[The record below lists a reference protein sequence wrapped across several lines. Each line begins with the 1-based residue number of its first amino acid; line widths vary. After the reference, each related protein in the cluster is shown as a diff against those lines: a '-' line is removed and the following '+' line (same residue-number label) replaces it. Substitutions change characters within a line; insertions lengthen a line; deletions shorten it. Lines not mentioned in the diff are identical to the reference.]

1 MRMGRSSHPHEQDI
15 HTMRTKFRPSGITR
29 REARAGIVLVAPAI
43 LLFIFLRLFPTL
55 YAFYLSFSQFNMVS
69 SPKWVGAANYAK
81 MLTDTGFH
89 ISLQNTLV
97 YTFSNVLISA
107 AVALGFALL
116 LNRKIKGVGIFR
128 SIYYIPQITSWIAL
142 SMIWTYLLNPPFGLV
157 NYLLNLIGLPKLA
170 WLSSPTLA
178 MPTIIMIAVWR
189 NVGYDIVIYLAALQG
204 IQPVLF
210 EAAEIDGANSWQKFW
225 YITWRLLLPT
235 TTYILIMTG
244 IFSLQAFDQIFQM
257 TMGGPADATITVVLQ
272 IYRQAFQFGQM
283 GYACAMAFVLFVTIF
298 ILSAISLR
306 FSGQMSGDDQ

>member
-1 MRMGRSSHPHEQDI
+1 MKTRI
-15 HTMRTKFRPSGITR
+15 KISGITR

-43 LLFIFLRLFPTL
+43 LLFIFLRLFPTF

-69 SPKWVGAANYAK
+69 APKWVGVANYTK
-81 MLTDTGFH
+81 MLTDSGF
-89 ISLQNTLV
+89 IVSLKNTLV

-107 AVALGFALL
+107 AIALGFALL
-116 LNRKIKGVGIFR
+116 LNQKTKGVGVFR

-142 SMIWTYLLNPPFGLV
+142 SMIWTYLLNPPFGLI
-157 NYLLNLIGLPKLA
+157 NYLLNLVGLPKLA
-170 WLSSPTLA
+170 WLSSPDLA

-210 EAAEIDGANSWQKFW
+210 EAAEIDGANSWQKFRF
-225 YITWRLLLPT
+225 ITWKMLLPT

-244 IFSLQAFDQIFQM
+244 IFSLQAFDQIFQL

-283 GYACAMAFVLFVTIF
+283 GYACAMAFVLFTTIF
-298 ILSAISLR
+298 ILSSISLR
-306 FSGQMSGDDQ
+306 LSGQISDSDQ

>member
-1 MRMGRSSHPHEQDI
+1 
-15 HTMRTKFRPSGITR
+15 MRTKFRPSGITR

>member
-1 MRMGRSSHPHEQDI
+1 MKTRI
-15 HTMRTKFRPSGITR
+15 KISGITR

-43 LLFIFLRLFPTL
+43 LLFIFLRLFPTF

-69 SPKWVGAANYAK
+69 VPKWVGVANYTK
-81 MLTDTGFH
+81 MLTDSGF
-89 ISLQNTLV
+89 IVSLKNTLV

-107 AVALGFALL
+107 AIALGFALL
-116 LNRKIKGVGIFR
+116 LNQKSKGVGVFR

-142 SMIWTYLLNPPFGLV
+142 SMIWTYLLNPPFGLI
-157 NYLLNLIGLPKLA
+157 NYLLNLVGLPKLA
-170 WLSSPTLA
+170 WLSSPDLA

-210 EAAEIDGANSWQKFW
+210 EAAEIDGANSWQKFRF
-225 YITWRLLLPT
+225 ITWKMLLPT

-244 IFSLQAFDQIFQM
+244 IFSLQAFDQIFQL

-283 GYACAMAFVLFVTIF
+283 GYACAMAFVLFTTIF
-298 ILSAISLR
+298 ILSSISLR
-306 FSGQMSGDDQ
+306 LSGQISDNDQ

>member
-1 MRMGRSSHPHEQDI
+1 MKTRI
-15 HTMRTKFRPSGITR
+15 KISGITR

-43 LLFIFLRLFPTL
+43 LLFIFLRLFPTF

-69 SPKWVGAANYAK
+69 APKWVGVANYTK
-81 MLTDTGFH
+81 MLTDSGF
-89 ISLQNTLV
+89 IVSLKNTLV

-107 AVALGFALL
+107 AIALGFALL
-116 LNRKIKGVGIFR
+116 LNQKSKGVGVFR

-142 SMIWTYLLNPPFGLV
+142 SMIWTYLLNPPFGLI
-157 NYLLNLIGLPKLA
+157 NYLLNLVGVPKLA
-170 WLSSPTLA
+170 WLSSPDLA

-210 EAAEIDGANSWQKFW
+210 EAAEIDGANSWQKFRF
-225 YITWRLLLPT
+225 ITWKMLLPT

-244 IFSLQAFDQIFQM
+244 IFSLQAFDQIFQL

-283 GYACAMAFVLFVTIF
+283 GYACAMAFVLFTTIF
-298 ILSAISLR
+298 ILSSISLR
-306 FSGQMSGDDQ
+306 LSGQISDSDQ